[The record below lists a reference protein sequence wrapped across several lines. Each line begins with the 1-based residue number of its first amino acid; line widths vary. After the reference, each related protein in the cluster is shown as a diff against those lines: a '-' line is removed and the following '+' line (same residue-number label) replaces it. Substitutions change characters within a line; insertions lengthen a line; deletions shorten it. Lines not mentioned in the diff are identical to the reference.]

1 MQRRFVSFQIM
12 TESPEAASRALDF
25 CLLIPIYND
34 WESLNLLIK
43 EIAGVLEKGALQAG
57 LFIVNDGSLLPS
69 NLEASKPSWQ
79 AFQFIEIIQLRR
91 NIGHQRAIT
100 TGLTTIYSQRPCPAV
115 FVLDGDG
122 EDKAEDIPRLWE
134 KYQEHSGQKIVFAER
149 TRRSEGFVFTVLY
162 KTYQLLHLLL
172 TGLPVKVGNF
182 SVIPFWRLSNLVVI
196 SEMWNHYA
204 AAVLKSKLP
213 FETVSTSRGKRLI
226 GKSKIGWVGLF
237 VHGLSALAVFGDI
250 VGTRLLL
257 LTVALFLASSLA
269 LSGLFFGA
277 ALLDFNLS
285 QSMALLF
292 GFVLLFLSQTLTMA
306 AGIVFFVL
314 STRNGAGFLPIRDCP
329 FFVEKIELLSSKN
342 AELSNE
348 D

>member
-1 MQRRFVSFQIM
+1 M
-12 TESPEAASRALDF
+12 TTSPEAVSNGVDF

-34 WESLNLLIK
+34 WESLNLFIND
-43 EIAGVLEKGALQAG
+43 IGSVLKAKSLRGG
-57 LFIVNDGSLLPS
+57 LFIVNDGSLIPS
-69 NLEASKPSWQ
+69 DLEASKANWPD
-79 AFQFIEIIQLRR
+79 FQFIEIIQLRR

-100 TGLTTIYSQRPCPAV
+100 TGLTTIYAQRPCPAV

-122 EDKAEDIPRLWE
+122 EDRAEDIPRLWE
-134 KYQEHSGQKIVFAER
+134 KYQESDGEKIVFAER

-162 KTYQLLHLLL
+162 KTYQFLHLIL

-257 LTVALFLASSLA
+257 VTVALFLASSLA

-277 ALLDFNLS
+277 ALLDFNFS

-329 FFVEKIELLSSKN
+329 FFVEEIESVWSSE
-342 AELSNE
+342 AE

>member
-1 MQRRFVSFQIM
+1 MNDDSQADSKAV
-12 TESPEAASRALDF
+12 DF

-34 WESLNLLIK
+34 WESLNLFIK
-43 EIAGVLEKGALQAG
+43 EIAEVLEKEGLRCG
-57 LFIVNDGSLLPS
+57 LFVVNDGSILPS
-69 NLEASKPSWQ
+69 NLEASKSSWPQ
-79 AFQFIEIIQLRR
+79 FSFIEIIQLRR

-115 FVLDGDG
+115 FVADGDG
-122 EDKAEDIPRLWE
+122 EDKAEDIPRLWQ
-134 KYQEHSGQKIVFAER
+134 KYRDCDGQKIVFAER
-149 TRRSEGFVFTVLY
+149 TRRSEGIRFTVLY
-162 KTYQLLHLLL
+162 KSYQLLHLLL

-213 FETVSTSRGKRLI
+213 FDTVSTSRGKRLI

-237 VHGLSALAVFGDI
+237 VHGLSALAVFGDV

-257 LTVALFLASSLA
+257 VTVALFLASSLA

-277 ALLDFNLS
+277 ALFDVNFS
-285 QSMALLF
+285 QSLAYLF

-329 FFVEKIELLSSKN
+329 FFVERIDSIS
-342 AELSNE
+342 
-348 D
+348 